1 MVTSYITALNTPGTV
16 PNVQN
21 AWDVFV
27 STKCTQAKTAAVEEY
42 DKEMEME
49 MSGKLPCERDIIR
62 QAQLAALKRALK
74 VFEEETFG
82 ISTANIEKYL
92 NELTVSRISFTYVL
106 LTLENNFGCFIL
118 LGY

>member
-1 MVTSYITALNTPGTV
+1 MVTSYITALNSLGTV
-16 PNVQN
+16 LNVQN
-21 AWDVFV
+21 AWDDFV

-92 NELTVSRISFTYVL
+92 NELTVSRISYTYVL

-118 LGY
+118 LSY